1 MVKEDKWECCYTQ
14 NWRNKLHPDAIDH
27 PAKISYQ
34 LIHKIYNHLNLPIH
48 SKILDP
54 FAGVSCT
61 ALHAMQHGYH
71 WTGIEIEPK
80 FVQLSQKNIDFW
92 NQKYQTLPNWGNAT
106 IIHGDSTTIQID
118 EQFDAMIT
126 SPPYEGMMKKENSDE
141 WIQHEMNVGRAQRSK
156 NPNHWLVPNRKKF
169 VAGSYAGYGTESN
182 NIGNMK
188 GNDFWDMMQQVIDN
202 IYKHLKPN
210 GYAVWVTK
218 DLFRNRERIYI
229 AEKIKEIS
237 QPQFH
242 CVHHHQALL
251 TEHYG
256 TYLTLDGCEEP
267 KTIKR
272 ISFFR
277 YMVEKHY
284 PENTIDWEDII
295 CLQKK

>member
-1 MVKEDKWECCYTQ
+1 MEDKWELCYTQ
-14 NWRNKLHPDAIDH
+14 NWQNKLHPHGIDH

-34 LIHKIYNHLNLPIH
+34 LINKIYKHLHLPQG
-48 SKILDP
+48 SRILDP

-61 ALHAMQHGYH
+61 ALHAMQCGYH

-92 NQKYQTLPNWGNAT
+92 NQKYQSLPNWGSAT
-106 IIHGDSTTIQID
+106 ILHGDSTIMNLND
-118 EQFDAMIT
+118 SFDAMIT

-141 WIQHEMNVGRAQRSK
+141 WIRHDANVRRAERSK
-156 NPNHWLVPNRKKF
+156 KPIHWSSPGRKRAIMGF
-169 VAGSYAGYGTESN
+169 YAGYGIEPN
-182 NIGNMK
+182 NLGNLTSHR
-188 GNDFWDMMQQVIDN
+188 FWEMMQRIIDN

-210 GYAVWVTK
+210 GYVVWVTK
-218 DLFRNRERIYI
+218 DLFRNRERIYV

-237 QPQFH
+237 QPQFN
-242 CVHHHQALL
+242 CIHHHQALL

-256 TYLTLDGCEEP
+256 TYLTLNGQEEP
-267 KTIKR
+267 KSIKR

-295 CLQKK
+295 CLQKI